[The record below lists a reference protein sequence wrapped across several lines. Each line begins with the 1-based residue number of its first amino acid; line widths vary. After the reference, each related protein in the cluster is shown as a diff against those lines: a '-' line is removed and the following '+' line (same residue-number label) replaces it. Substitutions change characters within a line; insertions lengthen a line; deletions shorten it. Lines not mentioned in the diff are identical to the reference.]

1 MQTTTGISSLQMAMS
16 ENQIMSSNRELFGS
30 MMRKAE
36 KTDWDLVIAKIDKQ
50 ISRAGAVVLA
60 FSALYFTSIFV
71 SMLLK

>member
-16 ENQIMSSNRELFGS
+16 ENPTASSNRELFGA
-30 MMRKAE
+30 MMRKVE

-60 FSALYFTSIFV
+60 MSALYFTSIFI
-71 SMLLK
+71 SMLLR